1 MNRQTDDGAMIFEVG
16 PRDGLQSLSLEVPTQ
31 EKIRLVD
38 ALAQSGFTKIE
49 TTSFV
54 SPKWV
59 PQLKDAAQVM
69 QGILRKPDVRY
80 TVLTPNLRGFEHAL
94 KAGADEIAIFASA
107 SEAFSRAN
115 LNCSIDE
122 SLERFEP
129 VLEQARVA
137 GLPVRGYLSAVI
149 ACPFEGAVAPGQVR
163 EVAERLLHMGCYEV
177 SLGDTI
183 GAGNRETM
191 AALLDVLLDTMSAD
205 LLAGHFHDT
214 HGTALEMIRHCVERG
229 MRTFDSSVGG
239 LGGCPYAPGSSGNVA
254 TGAVVTLLEAMG
266 LRTGIDLAAL
276 KAAETIAASILRDAA

>member
-1 MNRQTDDGAMIFEVG
+1 MNRQTDDAAMIFEVG

-31 EKIRLVD
+31 EKIRLVN
-38 ALAQSGFTKIE
+38 ALAESGFTKIE

-69 QGILRKPDVRY
+69 QGIMRKPDVRY
-80 TVLTPNLRGFEHAL
+80 TVLTPNLRGFELAL

-122 SLERFEP
+122 SLKRFEP
-129 VLEQARVA
+129 VLEQARIA

-163 EVAERLLHMGCYEV
+163 DVAARLLQMGCYEV

-183 GAGNRETM
+183 GAANRDTM
-191 AALLDVLLDTMSAD
+191 AALLDVLLDKMSPD

>member
-1 MNRQTDDGAMIFEVG
+1 MNRQTDDAATIFEVG

-31 EKIRLVD
+31 EKIRLVN
-38 ALAQSGFTKIE
+38 ALAESGFTKIE

-69 QGILRKPDVRY
+69 QGINRKPDVRY

-122 SLERFEP
+122 SLQRFEP
-129 VLEQARVA
+129 VLEQARIA
-137 GLPVRGYLSAVI
+137 GMPVRGYLSAVI

-163 EVAERLLHMGCYEV
+163 DVAEKLLQMGCYEV

-183 GAGNRETM
+183 GAGNRDTM
-191 AALLDVLLDTMSAD
+191 ALLLDVLLDTISVE

-254 TGAVVTLLEAMG
+254 TGAVATLLEAMG
-266 LRTGIDLAAL
+266 LRTGVDLAAL